1 MLFTGLGYRMVR
13 DCNLIAAWPL
23 AASVP
28 LAIGTGALLIV
39 GSMSVHGQ
47 GEESVSA
54 GMDDAILERD
64 VQGVRTLIDAGA
76 EVDDPA
82 LLSFAVVKGGVEIVK
97 LLVDAGAKVNAAV
110 PIPPEQEDGL
120 GKIFGPSAEVVGG
133 TALSVAALMG
143 RLETAQFLLEKGAD
157 PNVVTVSGTP
167 VGMAAMRG
175 HIDVLTV
182 LLEGGGDAS
191 GRPLAGTAAVMFSPL
206 LGAAKA
212 GHVDAVELLLRSGGY
227 PCPEGSSF
235 TMGDIV
241 FPATLKGHLAVAGDQ
256 EMSAL
261 VDRAREACG
270 Q

>member
-1 MLFTGLGYRMVR
+1 MNLGCGAAPSRS
-13 DCNLIAAWPL
+13 LIAAWPL
-23 AASVP
+23 AALVP
-28 LAIGTGALLIV
+28 LVIGAGALLMV

-47 GEESVSA
+47 GEEPVSA
-54 GMDDAILERD
+54 GMDDAVLERD
-64 VQGVRTLIDAGA
+64 VQGVRALIDAGA

-82 LLSFAVVKGGVEIVK
+82 LLSF
-97 LLVDAGAKVNAAV
+97 
-110 PIPPEQEDGL
+110 
-120 GKIFGPSAEVVGG
+120 
-133 TALSVAALMG
+133 AALMG

-175 HIDVLTV
+175 HIDVLRV

-191 GRPLAGTAAVMFSPL
+191 GRPLAGAAAVMFSPL

-241 FPATLKGHLAVAGDQ
+241 FPATLKGHLAAAGGQ
-256 EMSAL
+256 EVSAL
-261 VDRAREACG
+261 VDRAQEACG